1 MKWPATI
8 TCVEDKINILSRL
21 GRSLYVHT
29 LLEFS
34 NQLFYSWCG
43 HKSRLF
49 NMIQVIC
56 WKIKRKGLFY
66 WGENAQMTR
75 LQISIKRRKS

>member
-8 TCVEDKINILSRL
+8 TCVEDKIDILSRL

-43 HKSRLF
+43 HKTRLF
-49 NMIQVIC
+49 NMSQAIC
-56 WKIKRKGLFY
+56 WKIKRKGSFDR
-66 WGENAQMTR
+66 GENAQMTR